1 MISIIILLK
10 INLNRIKIELIDYF
24 VEVVLDR
31 KLIEKIIGKKN
42 YADLNDEVFNLRE
55 VTSKMREIIV
65 FKEKFTE
72 EFLND
77 INKKVINSKS
87 VIDNIIDGL
96 ENDKFISGYT
106 NSKIYLLKYLKDYQY
121 NLNGI
126 LKTSNPLNYNKLII
140 YTNSLID
147 LILLF

>member
-1 MISIIILLK
+1 M
-10 INLNRIKIELIDYF
+10 
-24 VEVVLDR
+24 EVKLDR

-42 YADLNDEVFNLRE
+42 YVDLNDEIYNLRE
-55 VTSKMREIIV
+55 ITSKMREKIV
-65 FKEKFTE
+65 FKESFSE
-72 EFLND
+72 DVLNY
-77 INKKVINSKS
+77 ISNKTIKSKTI
-87 VIDNIIDGL
+87 VDNIIDGL
-96 ENDKFISGYT
+96 ENDKFAQGYT

-126 LKTSNPLNYNKLII
+126 LETINPLNYDKLII

>member
-1 MISIIILLK
+1 M
-10 INLNRIKIELIDYF
+10 
-24 VEVVLDR
+24 DR

-42 YADLNDEVFNLRE
+42 YADLNDEVFSLRE

-77 INKKVINSKS
+77 INKKIINSKS

>member
-1 MISIIILLK
+1 M
-10 INLNRIKIELIDYF
+10 
-24 VEVVLDR
+24 DR

>member
-121 NLNGI
+121 NLNEI

>member
-1 MISIIILLK
+1 M
-10 INLNRIKIELIDYF
+10 
-24 VEVVLDR
+24 DR

-121 NLNGI
+121 NLNEI

>member
-1 MISIIILLK
+1 
-10 INLNRIKIELIDYF
+10 
-24 VEVVLDR
+24 LDR

-42 YADLNDEVFNLRE
+42 YVDLNDEVFNLRE
-55 VTSKMREIIV
+55 ITSKMRDKIV
-65 FKEKFTE
+65 FKDNFDED
-72 EFLND
+72 FLNK
-77 INKKVINSKS
+77 INNKTLKCKA

-96 ENDKFISGYT
+96 EGDKFALGYT
-106 NSKIYLLKYLKDYQY
+106 NSKIYLLKYLKDFQY

-126 LKTSNPLNYNKLII
+126 LKTSNPLRHDELII